1 MRKRL
6 LSAAL
11 AALLLFSLSACKET
25 APKKDIE
32 LDLDAIAQALC
43 ASGYFSGEMAM
54 MDPGSVPELLLLDGD
69 RVEASTADLVDAR
82 YYGVTVGYSA
92 NQFILLEGADSK
104 AADRLEEA
112 LKTYAEDQ
120 RTGFEMYFPEQA
132 ARFENFILERNGKYL
147 LFAIGE
153 EREALSGL
161 CRRLISGET
170 ENSNGSF

>member
-1 MRKRL
+1 M
-6 LSAAL
+6 
-11 AALLLFSLSACKET
+11 AALLLFSLSACEET
-25 APKKDIE
+25 AHNEEME
-32 LDLDAIAQALC
+32 LDLDAIAQTLC

-82 YYGVTVGYSA
+82 YYGVTVGSSA
-92 NQFILLEGADSK
+92 NQFILLEGTDAK

-153 EREALSGL
+153 DREALSGL
-161 CRRLISGET
+161 CHQLISGAA
-170 ENSNGSF
+170 ENRN